1 MMSEGE
7 LSLQINVLDYLEQSA
22 AKYPH
27 KPALIDETESVT
39 FSRLKL
45 WAQAIGSAILAS
57 DQHLIR
63 TPIVVLVE
71 RTAKE
76 VAAFLGVLYSGNIYV
91 PLEANTPKPRLQRI
105 LAQLKPALII
115 CTRRQ
120 QKKLENLPLLP
131 PILIAEEIINTP
143 IADKTLTE
151 RKKIMLDMDP
161 VYIIFTS
168 GSTGTPKG
176 IVVPHRNVID
186 LTEWLTNT
194 FAFSSNEIIGN
205 QTPFYFDA
213 SVKDIYLCLKNAM
226 TMVII
231 PKKLFMFPPLLVDFL
246 NEHRITTIL
255 WATSAVVLVAN
266 SGVFRHKTPKFL
278 QKVFFAGEA
287 MYAKHL
293 NLWRQYLP
301 NVMYVNLYGPT
312 EVTVD
317 CTYYIVERDFA
328 DDEPVPIGRACRNM
342 EVFLLNEENKLVQGD
357 EPGEIC
363 VRGTGVA
370 LGYYGE
376 PERSQ
381 EVFVQ
386 NPLHNHYR
394 DLIYRTGD
402 IGRYNEKGELI
413 FCCRKDEQIKH
424 QGHRI
429 ELGEIEAVAN
439 SIAGIKSCV
448 CFYDHKQK
456 KIVLQY
462 VGTATQNII
471 SRALRQQ
478 LPKYM
483 LPAVIEKQE
492 SFPYNANGKIDRKKI
507 MEAYNAKN
515 Y

>member
-1 MMSEGE
+1 M
-7 LSLQINVLDYLEQSA
+7 QINVLDYLEQA
-22 AKYPH
+22 AVQFPH
-27 KPALIDETESVT
+27 KPALIDETENIT
-39 FSRLKL
+39 F
-45 WAQAIGSAILAS
+45 AQLEFLAKAIGSAIIADNQELTRS
-57 DQHLIR
+57 
-63 TPIVVLVE
+63 PIVVPVE

-76 VAAFLGVLYSGNIYV
+76 IAAFMGILYSGNIYV
-91 PLEANTPKPRLQRI
+91 PLDAKTPRERLQRI
-105 LAQLKPALII
+105 FTKLKPARII
-115 CTRRQ
+115 CTRKQ
-120 QKKLENLPLLP
+120 QEAWAGIPNLPP
-131 PILIAEEIINTP
+131 CLIYEEIINTP
-143 IADKTLTE
+143 INDNALTE
-151 RKKIMLDMDP
+151 VKNKLIDLDP
-161 VYIIFTS
+161 VYIIYTS

-194 FAFSSNEIIGN
+194 FAFTGKEIIGN

-231 PKKLFMFPPLLVDFL
+231 PRKLFMFPLLLVDYL

-266 SGVFRHKTPKFL
+266 SGVLAQKTPQFL

-287 MYAKHL
+287 MSAKYL

-301 NVMYVNLYGPT
+301 EVMYINLYGPT
-312 EVTVD
+312 EITVD
-317 CTYYIVERDFA
+317 CTYYIVERRFA

-342 EVFLLNEENKLVQGD
+342 EVFLLDENNRLIQGH

-370 LGYYGE
+370 LGYYSD
-376 PERSQ
+376 PERTKA
-381 EVFVQ
+381 VFVQ
-386 NPLHNHYR
+386 NPLHDNFR
-394 DLIYRTGD
+394 DIIYRTGD

-413 FCCRKDEQIKH
+413 FCCRKDDQIKH

-429 ELGEIEAVAN
+429 ELGEIELAVS
-439 SIAGIKSCV
+439 SIDGVKNCL
-448 CFYDHKQK
+448 CFYDQEQS

-462 VGTATQNII
+462 VGPAEKTSII
-471 SRALRQQ
+471 GTLRRQ

-483 LPAVIEKQE
+483 LPSIIEKQE
-492 SFPYNANGKIDRKKI
+492 SFPYNANGKIDRKRI
-507 MEAYNAKN
+507 MEAYYAKN
-515 Y
+515 S